1 METVPYGSWKSPI
14 TADLLIEGTVSLYYP
29 TADGNDLFWL
39 EQRPQEK
46 GRQVIV
52 RRAADGTISDVT
64 PSEFNARTRVHEYGG
79 RPFIVS
85 EGVVYFSND
94 SDKRLYAQ
102 RIGEAPRPISPD
114 IGDVRFADFIVDKAH
129 RRLICVCED
138 HTKPDIDPLGVN
150 SIMSLPLDGGDL
162 TILVSGNDFYSSPAL
177 RPNGKSLIWLAWN
190 YPNMPWDDTEV
201 WIAKVAD
208 DGALSD
214 ITKLQWGERESH
226 FQPQWSSDGVLHF
239 VSDRTGW
246 WNLYRDNHPLYPMEA
261 EFGAPQ
267 WVFGLSTYAFLSD
280 TQIVCIYQQN
290 GYSHLAVLD
299 IPTRTLSPIS
309 TPFNAMA
316 HLTVANGQVFMMA
329 GSALMGMS
337 VVQLNPAT
345 GDYEILR
352 RPSSLAIDE
361 EYISQAEAIEFPTE
375 NGLTAHAFFY
385 RSQNKDFIAPEGT
398 RPPLIVMSHGGPTSA
413 TSPALK
419 LTIQFWTSRG
429 FAVVDV
435 NYGGSTGYGRAYQ
448 ERLNGQWGVVDVA
461 DCVNAARYLA
471 AQSEVDADKMTIT
484 GSSAGG
490 YAVLCAMI
498 FHDVF
503 RAGTSRYGIGDLK
516 TLAEETH
523 KFESRYNDGLVG
535 PYPERAD
542 LYQERSPIHFTQ
554 RLTGA
559 ILLMHGTEDKVVPPN
574 QSQTFFEAARARE
587 LPTAYIKFEGEGHG
601 FRRAENIKRA
611 LEAELYFYAQI
622 FGFALADDIEPIE
635 IENL

>member
-14 TADLLIEGTVSLYYP
+14 TADLLIQGAVSLAYP
-29 TADGNDLFWL
+29 TADGADIFWL

-46 GRQVIV
+46 GRQVVV
-52 RRAADGTISDVT
+52 RRTPDGTVTDVT
-64 PSEFNARTRVHEYGG
+64 PPEFNARTRAHEYGG
-79 RPFIVS
+79 CPFIVAD
-85 EGVVYFSND
+85 GVVYFSND
-94 SDKRLYAQ
+94 SDKRIYAQ
-102 RIGEAPRPISPD
+102 RIGEAPRPLSPD
-114 IGDVRFADFIVDKAH
+114 IGDVRYADFVIDKVH
-129 RRLICVCED
+129 NRLICVCED
-138 HTKPDIDPLGVN
+138 HTKPDIDPLGVT
-150 SIMSLPLDGGDL
+150 SIVSLPLEGGDL
-162 TILVSGNDFYSSPAL
+162 TTLVSGGDFYSSPCL
-177 RPNGKSLIWLAWN
+177 RPDGTKLAWLSWN
-190 YPNMPWDDTEV
+190 YPNMPWDSTEL
-201 WIAKVAD
+201 WIANVAA
-208 DGALSD
+208 DGTLSD
-214 ITKLQWGERESH
+214 KHLIAGGARESI
-226 FQPQWSSDGVLHF
+226 FQPQWSSDGGLHF
-239 VSDRTGW
+239 VSDRSGW
-246 WNLYRDNHPLYPMEA
+246 WNLYRDNQPLYPMEA
-261 EFGAPQ
+261 EFGVPH
-267 WVFGLSTYAFLSD
+267 WVFGLSTYAFLSE
-280 TQIVCIYQQN
+280 TQIICIYQQ
-290 GYSHLAVLD
+290 GGVSHLALLD
-299 IPTRTLSPIS
+299 IPTRTLTPIS

-316 HLTVANGQVFMMA
+316 HLSVANGQVLMIA

-337 VVQLNPAT
+337 LVRLNPAT

-352 RPSSLAIDE
+352 SPSALKIDE

-385 RSQNKDFIAPEGT
+385 RPQNKDCTAPEGT

-429 FAVVDV
+429 FAVADV
-435 NYGGSTGYGRAYQ
+435 NYGGSTGYGRAYW

-471 AQSEVDADKMTIT
+471 AQGEVDADKMTIT
-484 GSSAGG
+484 GGSAGG
-490 YAVLCAMI
+490 YAVLCALI

-542 LYQERSPIHFTQ
+542 LYHERSPIHFTHK
-554 RLTGA
+554 LTSA

-601 FRRAENIKRA
+601 FRRSETIKRA

-622 FGFALADDIEPIE
+622 FRFTLADDIELVE